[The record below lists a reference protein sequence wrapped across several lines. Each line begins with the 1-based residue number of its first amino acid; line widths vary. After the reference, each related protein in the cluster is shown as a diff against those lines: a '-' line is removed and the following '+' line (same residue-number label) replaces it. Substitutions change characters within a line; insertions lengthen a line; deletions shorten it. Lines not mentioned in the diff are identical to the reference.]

1 MELPYRP
8 STTTT
13 IRDRSWWRTFTR
25 DSVRCSGALKAEQ
38 TATLPVKNDPLAQT
52 DNLPALGKID
62 GDQVG
67 GNPTNRCRESRATAS
82 TLTHSLRFRRRPRCG
97 LHPDLQL
104 EGPRTLGVTRELKRK
119 KGMHGAR
126 SPSKGNGCMLADTYI
141 FGRRRRGI
149 CPRPRQ
155 RRRRESLSFGIVES
169 SESRRGDPLF

>member
-126 SPSKGNGCMLADTYI
+126 SPRKAMAACVQTPTSLGADVEE
-141 FGRRRRGI
+141 FVRGRASADDASR
-149 CPRPRQ
+149 CP
-155 RRRRESLSFGIVES
+155 LG
-169 SESRRGDPLF
+169 